1 MVCCNPSIRI
11 DKVILV
17 VLNIVLETLTSNT
30 IVSTPHVAPNFCPR
44 PDPLY
49 DERHQCSGIP
59 TWNWQQEAFLGCRII
74 ISKKSTVQVL
84 FSLGCIFFWKI
95 NSRLSQ
101 LYVRG
106 HQFEQDYLQ
115 NVARLCPYNIGSS
128 QLWNARSRFTI
139 HAGRLPLTLPLT
151 FQHSGTTDR

>member
-1 MVCCNPSIRI
+1 MVCCNPSIKI

-17 VLNIVLETLTSNT
+17 VHNIVLETLSSNT
-30 IVSTPHVAPNFCPR
+30 IVSTPHVAPNFCSR

-49 DERHQCSGIP
+49 DKRHQCSGIL
-59 TWNWQQEAFLGCRII
+59 TWNWQQEAFLGWRII
-74 ISKKSTVQVL
+74 TSKL

-101 LYVRG
+101 LYVQG
-106 HQFEQDYLQ
+106 LQFEQDYLR
-115 NVARLCPYNIGSS
+115 NVTRLCPYNIGSS
-128 QLWNARSRFTI
+128 QLWNARSRFAI

-151 FQHSGTTDR
+151 FQHSATTDR